1 MLDNFNPLND
11 EQIRETAPSV
21 FSEQAQNAL
30 SDRYAFVPT
39 YNVVNFMRENGWF
52 PVEAKEVKTRKAE
65 NKGFQRHMIRFR
77 HPEVSFNNI
86 NNDKNLID
94 ILLTNSHDGK
104 SSFTFQVGVFRL
116 VCSNGLV
123 VQTADFGTER
133 VRHFT
138 TNEGEDEFNTIFTNV
153 LTTLVGQ
160 VPHTVDIINKM
171 QNTVVND
178 EQVREFA
185 LKAATVR
192 FQDKL
197 EKMDKEQ
204 LLEQLVQ
211 ANREEDTGN
220 SLWRVFNTLQ
230 EKLIKGGYSYLGGKK
245 RKPRKARSLNN
256 IMQSNKVNTEL
267 FSLAYEYVN

>member
-11 EQIRETAPSV
+11 EQIRESAPSV
-21 FSEQAQNAL
+21 FSEQPQNEL

-39 YNVVNFMRENGWF
+39 YNVVNFMRDNGWF

-65 NKGFQRHMIRFR
+65 NKGFQRHMVRFR
-77 HPEVSFNNI
+77 HPEISFNNI
-86 NNDKNLID
+86 SGDKNLID

-123 VQTADFGTER
+123 VQTEDFGTER

-138 TNEGEDEFNTIFTNV
+138 TNEGEDEFNTAFTRV
-153 LTTLVGQ
+153 LTTLVAQ
-160 VPHTVDIINKM
+160 VPQTVSIIQKM
-171 QNTVVND
+171 QNTFVNED
-178 EQVREFA
+178 QVREFA

-204 LLEQLVQ
+204 LVEQLIQ
-211 ANREEDTGN
+211 ANREEDASN
-220 SLWRVFNTLQ
+220 SLWAVFNTLQ

-245 RKPRKARSLNN
+245 KKARKARSLNN

-267 FSLAYEYVN
+267 FSMAYDYVN